1 VAGLVLGVVCAGWKE
16 DVRRKHAAEFR
27 RLNPI
32 NGRGGLRKQLSAFA
46 GALDPSLG
54 PRAGAFSLFCRECDN
69 FALMKSSRIGFVGVG
84 RMGANMA
91 RRLHEIG
98 HPVVA
103 IYDANAAHAAQLA
116 QELGAKAVEKVSE
129 VSRLSDIVFTVV
141 TDDAAMKAIFLG
153 ADNLFTEAKG
163 KLFINCATI
172 SPEVHV
178 EIEKKGGELGAEVLE
193 APMASSLT
201 HAREGKLYMMVA
213 GKEESFR
220 RAEPLLKDL
229 TLSLRYIGGPGK
241 AAELKALVNMVMNI
255 NTAGLAEGLGL
266 AEALG
271 LDLKIVKEVFSQ
283 TGANSRVLETDG
295 PDMLDREHSTFFSAS
310 HAAKDSGIAL
320 ELAKQQGLYLP
331 LLEASKR
338 QYDQMIEVGLGE
350 IDKSGISEL
359 TFKSRKAHLTKNRP
373 DMEKGLHGEGGK
385 TLP

>member
-1 VAGLVLGVVCAGWKE
+1 
-16 DVRRKHAAEFR
+16 
-27 RLNPI
+27 
-32 NGRGGLRKQLSAFA
+32 
-46 GALDPSLG
+46 
-54 PRAGAFSLFCRECDN
+54 
-69 FALMKSSRIGFVGVG
+69 MKSSRIGFVGVG

-103 IYDANAAHAAQLA
+103 IYDTNAGIAAQLA
-116 QELGAKAVEKVSE
+116 EELGAKAVEKVSE
-129 VSRLSDIVFTVV
+129 VSRLSDVIFTVV
-141 TDDAAMKAIFLG
+141 TDDAAMQAIFLG
-153 ADNLFTEAKG
+153 PDNLFAEAKG

-172 SPEVHV
+172 SPAVHI
-178 EIEKKGGELGAEVLE
+178 EIEKKGSELGAEVLE

-201 HAREGKLYMMVA
+201 HAREGKLYMMLA

-220 RAEPLLKDL
+220 RAAPLLKDL
-229 TLSLRYIGGPGK
+229 TLSIRYIGGPGK
-241 AAELKALVNMVMNI
+241 AAALKALVNMVMNI

-295 PDMLDREHSTFFSAS
+295 PDMLDREHSTFFSAA

-320 ELAKQQGLYLP
+320 ELAKQQGLTLP
-331 LLEASKR
+331 LLEASTR
-338 QYDQMIEVGLGE
+338 QYEQMVTVGLGD

-359 TFKSRKAHLTKNRP
+359 TFKSRKANLAKKAT
-373 DMEKGLHGEGGK
+373 
-385 TLP
+385 

>member
-1 VAGLVLGVVCAGWKE
+1 
-16 DVRRKHAAEFR
+16 
-27 RLNPI
+27 
-32 NGRGGLRKQLSAFA
+32 
-46 GALDPSLG
+46 
-54 PRAGAFSLFCRECDN
+54 
-69 FALMKSSRIGFVGVG
+69 MKSSRIGFVGVG

-91 RRLHEIG
+91 RRLHEMG
-98 HPVVA
+98 HAVVA
-103 IYDANAAHAAQLA
+103 IYDANAASAVQLA
-116 QELGAKAVEKVSE
+116 QELGAKSVEKISDVSAY
-129 VSRLSDIVFTVV
+129 SDVIFTVV

-153 ADNLFTEAKG
+153 PDNLFADAKG

-172 SPEVHV
+172 SPAVHI

-201 HAREGKLYMMVA
+201 HAREGKLYMMV
-213 GKEESFR
+213 GGSEEGFR
-220 RAEPLLKDL
+220 RAEPILKDL

-241 AAELKALVNMVMNI
+241 AAALKALVNMVMNI

-271 LDLKIVKEVFSQ
+271 LDLKTVKEVFSQ

-320 ELAKQQGLYLP
+320 ELAKQQGLSLP

-338 QYDQMIEVGLGE
+338 QYDQMVRVGLGE

-359 TFKSRKAHLTKNRP
+359 TFKSRKANLAKQ
-373 DMEKGLHGEGGK
+373 
-385 TLP
+385 

>member
-1 VAGLVLGVVCAGWKE
+1 
-16 DVRRKHAAEFR
+16 
-27 RLNPI
+27 
-32 NGRGGLRKQLSAFA
+32 
-46 GALDPSLG
+46 
-54 PRAGAFSLFCRECDN
+54 
-69 FALMKSSRIGFVGVG
+69 
-84 RMGANMA
+84 
-91 RRLHEIG
+91 
-98 HPVVA
+98 
-103 IYDANAAHAAQLA
+103 
-116 QELGAKAVEKVSE
+116 
-129 VSRLSDIVFTVV
+129 
-141 TDDAAMKAIFLG
+141 MKAIFLG
-153 ADNLFTEAKG
+153 PNNLFVEAKG

-172 SPEVHV
+172 SPAVHI
-178 EIEKKGGELGAEVLE
+178 EIEKKGSELGAEVLE

-213 GKEESFR
+213 GNEKSYR
-220 RAEPLLKDL
+220 KAEPLLKDL

-320 ELAKQQGLYLP
+320 GLAKEEGLSLP
-331 LLEASKR
+331 LLEASKS
-338 QYDQMIEVGLGE
+338 QYDQMVKVGLGE

-359 TFKSRKAHLTKNRP
+359 TFKSRKANLAKQ
-373 DMEKGLHGEGGK
+373 
-385 TLP
+385 